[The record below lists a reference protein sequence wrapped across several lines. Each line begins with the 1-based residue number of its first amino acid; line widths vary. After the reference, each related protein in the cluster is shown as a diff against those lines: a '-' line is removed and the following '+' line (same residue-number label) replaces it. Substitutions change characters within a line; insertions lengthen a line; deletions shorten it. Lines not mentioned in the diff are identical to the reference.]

1 MLLVDIIIVLFLVL
15 GFLIGFKHGFL
26 REAVSLCGLVL
37 VTVLSFILKNP
48 ISVFFYKNLPFFKFD
63 FIIKGG
69 SVINI
74 LLYEIIAFLIVFSI
88 LLIILKIILQAT
100 SLFEKFLTMTI
111 ILSLP
116 SKLLGGI
123 IGVVKHYI
131 LVFVVLFIISLPVFN
146 LNIGKTYIGDF
157 IIDNTPILNNYT
169 DESVKIFNEINELVK
184 DYKDK
189 DNKNDFNQEALD
201 LLIKYKAITKEN
213 AKELIDNGKLKGVK
227 AK

>member
-1 MLLVDIIIVLFLVL
+1 MLLVDIIIIIFLCL
-15 GFLIGFKHGFL
+15 GFLLGFKHGFL
-26 REAVSLCGLVL
+26 REVVSLCGLVL

-48 ISVFFYKNLPFFKFD
+48 ISEFLYKHLPFFKFD

-69 SVINI
+69 SVFNI
-74 LLYEIIAFLIVFSI
+74 LLYEIVAFLIVFSI

-100 SLFEKFLTMTI
+100 SLFEKLLTMTV

-123 IGVVKHYI
+123 VGLIKHYL

-157 IIDNTPILNNYT
+157 IINNTPFLNNYT
-169 DESVKIFNEINELVK
+169 DKTIKIFNEFNDLVD
-184 DYKDK
+184 DYKNK
-189 DNKNDFNQEALD
+189 DNKDEFNQEALD
-201 LLIKYKAITKEN
+201 LLIKYKAITKKS
-213 AKELIDNGKLKGVK
+213 AKELIDSGKLKGVSVK
-227 AK
+227 